1 MITSA
6 RINEILNEEI
16 TKSEVES
23 IASREVS
30 SSYNSKE
37 FERAVKKVTA
47 DAIENLFRTLWNRS
61 SSWKGGIS
69 R

>member
-47 DAIENLFRTLWNRS
+47 DVIENLFRTLWNRS